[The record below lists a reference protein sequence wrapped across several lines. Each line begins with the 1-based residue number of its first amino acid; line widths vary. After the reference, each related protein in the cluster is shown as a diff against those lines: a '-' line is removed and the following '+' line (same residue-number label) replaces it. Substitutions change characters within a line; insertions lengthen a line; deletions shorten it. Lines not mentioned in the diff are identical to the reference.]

1 MQGQEERMNP
11 EWGDFK
17 ILIALQRGGSVAGAA
32 RELGVDS
39 STVSRRLAALED
51 AIGAR
56 LLVRGGREFA
66 WTTEGRAALCA
77 AETMA
82 RAVDEATRT
91 CRAATL
97 DASGTVCVSMPP
109 AFVPIL
115 FAKLVPHVR
124 ERFPLLK
131 LLLSGDYERRDLA
144 KGEADIAVRMAQPTE
159 PDLIGK
165 RALGAGWCAFA
176 SATYLAQR
184 GRPDTIEA
192 LRGHTLVLYKET
204 MHSIAPFGLLEPYR
218 GNDAVRCD
226 NIELATQ
233 LVQAGTGI
241 GLLPAMTEHGSPGL
255 VRVFPTPLTSNTG
268 WVVYHEAT
276 RDTARIRATVDLLLE
291 FFDQE
296 VDLFSGLPRDAS

>member
-1 MQGQEERMNP
+1 MNP
-11 EWGDFK
+11 APEWSDFK
-17 ILIALQRGGSVAGAA
+17 ILIALSRGGSVAGAA

-39 STVSRRLAALED
+39 STVSRRLTALEE
-51 AIGAR
+51 AFGVR
-56 LLVRGGREFA
+56 LLVRGGRELS

-97 DASGTVCVSMPP
+97 DASGTVRVSMPP

-131 LLLSGDYERRDLA
+131 LELSGDYDRRDLA

-165 RALGAGWCAFA
+165 RALSAGWCTYA
-176 SATYLAQR
+176 SAGYLAQR
-184 GRPDTIEA
+184 GRPQAIQA
-192 LRGHTLVLYKET
+192 LREHTLVLYKES
-204 MHSIAPFGLLEPYR
+204 MHSIAAFGLLEPYR
-218 GNDAVRCD
+218 GNDSVRCD

-233 LVQAGTGI
+233 LVLAGTGI
-241 GLLPAMTEHGSPGL
+241 ALLPAMTEHASPAL
-255 VRVFPTPLTSNTG
+255 VRLFPTPLTTNTG
-268 WVVYHEAT
+268 WVVYHEAA
-276 RDTARIRATVDLLLE
+276 RDAARIRATVDLLVA
-291 FFDQE
+291 FFAQE
-296 VDLFSGLPRDAS
+296 VELFSGLPSAPS

>member
-1 MQGQEERMNP
+1 MNP

-17 ILIALQRGGSVAGAA
+17 ILIALARGGSVAGAA

-39 STVSRRLAALED
+39 STVSRRLAALEE
-51 AIGAR
+51 ALGVR
-56 LLVRGGREFA
+56 LLVRGGRDFA
-66 WTTEGRAALCA
+66 WTAEGRIALNA

-82 RAVDEATRT
+82 RAVDEAARC

-97 DASGTVCVSMPP
+97 DASGTVRVSMPP

-115 FAKLVPHVR
+115 FAKLMPHVR

-131 LLLSGDYERRDLA
+131 LELSGDYNRRDLA

-165 RALGAGWCAFA
+165 RALGAGWCAYA
-176 SATYLAQR
+176 SAAYLAQR
-184 GRPDTIEA
+184 GRPGTIEA
-192 LRGHTLVLYKET
+192 LRGHTLVLYHPT

-218 GNDAVRCD
+218 ANDSVRCD

-233 LVQAGTGI
+233 LVLAGTGI

-255 VRVFPTPLTSNTG
+255 VRVFPAPLTSNSG
-268 WVVYHEAT
+268 WVVYHEAA
-276 RDTARIRATVDLLLE
+276 RDAARIRATAELLVA
-291 FFDQE
+291 FFDE
-296 VDLFSGLPRDAS
+296 EIELFSGLPRDAS